1 MILATSQ
8 DITNATVIQD
18 GEVGQFIDN
27 TIDYT
32 FDTNWHSGSAFTHT
46 IIEFNPGDNF
56 TYVGIAGHNIGST
69 GATLTISN
77 HGVNDL
83 FEYAP
88 IDDRPIMI
96 AVPPRTGGA
105 FDLRIQVNKNVIT
118 DQILLTHVAAG
129 SSTDLTSTT
138 NNGQILTKDY
148 QAGYPRIPMSLG
160 IKSKAILN
168 QSAAVTATLIRT
180 ISQKV
185 RLNIDN
191 VATEFARLDLIP
203 NQRFWIENGFF
214 IQNDDDLTQ
223 TYMAMQFIP
232 MAPSSHPQ
240 TRELVNLSY
249 SFVAYNGL

>member
-8 DITNATVIQD
+8 KITNATVIQD
-18 GEVGQFIDN
+18 GTVGQFIDN

-32 FDTNWHSGSAFTHT
+32 FDTNWHSGSAFTST
-46 IIEFNPGDNF
+46 IVDFNPGDNF

-69 GATLTISN
+69 GGTVTIIN
-77 HGVNDL
+77 HGVTELLN
-83 FEYAP
+83 YAP

-96 AVPPRTGGA
+96 AVTPRVGGA
-105 FDLRIQVNKNVIT
+105 QDLRITVNKNVIT
-118 DQILLTHVAAG
+118 DEILLTHVAAG
-129 SSTDLTSTT
+129 SSTDFTSLTRNS
-138 NNGQILTKDY
+138 QFLVKDY

-160 IKSKAILN
+160 VKSKAILN
-168 QSAAVTATLIRT
+168 QSAAPTATLIRT

-191 VATEFARLDLIP
+191 VATEFARVDLIP
-203 NQRFWIENGFF
+203 NQRFWIENSFF

-223 TYMAMQFIP
+223 AYMAMQFIP
-232 MAPSSHPQ
+232 MAPSSNPQ

-249 SFVAYNGL
+249 AFVSYNGL